1 MAGTSIHTKP
11 LHDDKENG
19 MQRSIRV
26 LVCCALISALAAC
39 VAPRHPHRRVPPP
52 PPPPAPVVRPNPHEA
67 DLARYAQVDE
77 RIDSLNRRIDERV
90 SQGYYGRLT
99 GGSLHH
105 RLDVIHQ
112 EMHDMAAQHEG
123 GLSVDEQRVL
133 NQELDSAG
141 RAIGN

>member
-1 MAGTSIHTKP
+1 
-11 LHDDKENG
+11 

-39 VAPRHPHRRVPPP
+39 VAPRPPHHRRVPPPP

-77 RIDSLNRRIDERV
+77 RIDSLNRRIEERV
-90 SQGYYGRLT
+90 TQGYYPKLT

-112 EMHDMAAQHEG
+112 EMHDMSDQHEG
-123 GLSVDEQRVL
+123 GLSADEQRVL
-133 NQELDSAG
+133 NQELDNAA